1 MDKGEIIVPTLI
13 GILTGL
19 AVAGFISCFVM
30 GKKEEHCLKEC
41 KRLSQTS
48 QVWMPKLCPFENFNL
63 GAFLLF
69 LIMPLILL
77 LTWAIKGDDFWL
89 FMSVIILISL
99 LFTWAL
105 IMILNKTNKYPI
117 TYFSYPL
124 FAIVNDELIVWE
136 YMGFGKRKVY
146 KLSELSRNKGE
157 IVKNS
162 KVGLVFTLYNKENVP
177 VVYIRYDAYKKA
189 EEITQML
196 KKIPVV

>member
-1 MDKGEIIVPTLI
+1 MDKGEFIVSGLI
-13 GILTGL
+13 GY
-19 AVAGFISCFVM
+19 AVTGFIACFVT

-41 KRLSQTS
+41 KRLSRTS
-48 QVWMPKLCPFENFNL
+48 QVWMPKLCFYEKFNL
-63 GAFLLF
+63 GGFLLF

-89 FMSVIILISL
+89 FMSVIILISW

-162 KVGLVFTLYNKENVP
+162 KVGLMFTLYNKENVP
-177 VVYIRYDAYKKA
+177 VVYIRYNAYKKA
-189 EEITQML
+189 KEITQML
-196 KKIPVV
+196 EKIPVV